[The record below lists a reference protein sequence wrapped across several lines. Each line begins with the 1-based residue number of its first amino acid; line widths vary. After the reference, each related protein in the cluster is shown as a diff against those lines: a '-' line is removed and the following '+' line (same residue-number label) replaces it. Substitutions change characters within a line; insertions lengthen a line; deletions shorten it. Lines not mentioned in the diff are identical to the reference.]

1 MDIPSDTLGLVLEVL
16 IFKFD
21 SCLAGIRYHKKIQ
34 PQQEQGNKGRG
45 KDIWHHHPVKT
56 YSAGKDCDDLGVRCH
71 LRRKENDRDKD
82 EKRTE
87 HVHEIWNKVQIIIKN
102 DSPQRSLLL
111 DKVIY
116 PLADVEDNDDADDQQ
131 KCHEERGYEF
141 PDDIYVNL
149 SWSEIKLHFY
159 TKVLL
164 LSYVRSHPSMP

>member
-1 MDIPSDTLGLVLEVL
+1 MDISSDTLGLILEVL

-34 PQQEQGNKGRG
+34 PQREQGNKGSG
-45 KDIWHHHPVKT
+45 KDIRHHHPVKT
-56 YSAGKDCDDLGVRCH
+56 YSAGKNRDDLGVRSH
-71 LRRKENDRDKD
+71 LRRKEYDRDKD

-111 DKVIY
+111 DEVIN

-131 KCHEERGYEF
+131 KRHEERGYEF
-141 PDDIYVNL
+141 PDDIYVYL
-149 SWSEIKLHFY
+149 SWSEIKLHFFY
-159 TKVLL
+159 
-164 LSYVRSHPSMP
+164 